1 MGKRGG
7 ARPNSGR
14 KPKEEEQKLIERL
27 DSLIDPMKA
36 IQVLAN
42 KIQNEEDK
50 ALELYFKYRFGLPKQ
65 SVDVTS
71 DNQPFILTLNGTKS
85 KTD

>member
-27 DSLIDPMKA
+27 DSLIDPMAA
-36 IQVLAN
+36 IKVLAN
-42 KIQNEEDK
+42 KIKNEEDK

-65 SVDVTS
+65 SVDVTT
-71 DNQPFILTLNGTKS
+71 NNEPFILTLNGTKRET
-85 KTD
+85 K